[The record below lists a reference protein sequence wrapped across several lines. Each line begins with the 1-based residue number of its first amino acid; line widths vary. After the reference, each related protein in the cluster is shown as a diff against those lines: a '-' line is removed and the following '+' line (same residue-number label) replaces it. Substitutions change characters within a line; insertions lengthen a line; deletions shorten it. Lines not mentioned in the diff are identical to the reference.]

1 LSTRSSPIAA
11 IPALL
16 LVVVSLWEVAATRC
30 DATSVPDDDA
40 WKRAEA
46 VVRAEYRPGD
56 LIVFA
61 PDWVDPVGRLHLGD
75 LISVDVAAR
84 MDAARFSRIW
94 EVAIRGARAP
104 ETEGMD
110 PVATVDDA
118 VTVRRFERAP
128 AIVISDIRDHLSEAK
143 LDGGTATLELAE
155 VGFAPHRCIR
165 VVPAPGKPVRV
176 AFPALPVGGELVGY
190 VGIADVFTRR
200 DVRSP
205 GHLDVEIAGKR
216 VASID
221 AGIDDGWV
229 RFAAPTT
236 PGTADVA
243 FVATARDAGRLICF
257 AAEARQ

>member
-1 LSTRSSPIAA
+1 
-11 IPALL
+11 
-16 LVVVSLWEVAATRC
+16 
-30 DATSVPDDDA
+30 
-40 WKRAEA
+40 
-46 VVRAEYRPGD
+46 
-56 LIVFA
+56 
-61 PDWVDPVGRLHLGD
+61 
-75 LISVDVAAR
+75 

-94 EVAIRGARAP
+94 ELSIRGAHAP
-104 ETEGMD
+104 ETEGMS

-128 AIVISDIRDHLSEAK
+128 AIVVADIRDHLSEAK
-143 LDGGTATLELAE
+143 LDGGTATLELTE
-155 VGFAPHRCIR
+155 VGFAPHKCIR
-165 VVPAPGKPVRV
+165 VVPPARKPVRV
-176 AFPALPVGGELVGY
+176 TFSALPVGSELVGY

-216 VASID
+216 AASVD

-236 PGTADVA
+236 PGTADVT

-257 AAEARQ
+257 AAESRQ